1 MGPGRRWWQPLSLG
15 PPLEARVIGGGTLS
29 TVLLGHA
36 LCFDGSVSRCTFC
49 DNLVSARENLT
60 LNECRDGSGVG
71 HRRDFR
77 DVKTSDVIPQ

>member
-1 MGPGRRWWQPLSLG
+1 LG

-29 TVLLGHA
+29 TVLLGLA

-49 DNLVSARENLT
+49 ENLVSATDNLT
-60 LNECRDGSGVG
+60 LNESRDGGGVG